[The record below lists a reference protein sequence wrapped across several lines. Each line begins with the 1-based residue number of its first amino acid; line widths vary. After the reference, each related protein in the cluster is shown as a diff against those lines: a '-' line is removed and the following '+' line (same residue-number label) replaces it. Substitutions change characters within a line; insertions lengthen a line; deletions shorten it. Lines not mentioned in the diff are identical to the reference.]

1 MATELKIRQ
10 DDSAG
15 PAVVLSVK
23 VVPGSS
29 RTKVAGIYDG
39 MLKVKISAAP
49 EKGKANKSLI
59 EFLAGQ
65 LGIRKKDIEIV
76 SGQTSPV
83 KQLRISGVSIQ
94 EATDALTG
102 A

>member
-1 MATELKIRQ
+1 MAAELKIRQ
-10 DDSAG
+10 DDSTG

-29 RTKVAGIYDG
+29 RTELAGIYDG
-39 MLKVKISAAP
+39 MLKVKLSAAP

-76 SGQTSPV
+76 AGQTNPV
-83 KQLRISGVSIQ
+83 KQLRISGVSAG
-94 EATDALTG
+94 EATKALT
-102 A
+102 AV